1 MEMRGRLRRTRIGCL
16 AAGFTLLQLCANT
29 TAGLAEGLDLVIDD
43 SGSTTAEI
51 GAGIDLGPLHIL
63 AEHKEYLAYL
73 TRSGESAPSDPV
85 ARRTSLSASAVFDL
99 GESAEFPLFLSGE
112 HQHFASGQQELDVSL
127 ESGLLLPGLQFAARL
142 DMNQEFGSAGDAAQT
157 WEGRLSFGFDWLG
170 GSHQGSL
177 DYDLMPTSRATEI
190 AFGSRWP
197 ILDDAEATLDISHS
211 PLDSLSEMEF
221 GLSQRYG
228 PFKVESDFS
237 ADSEGDYALGF
248 SLSLSLAPA
257 PAASEWRLSSLFSSL
272 NSTTQQ
278 DLVRDSFGITAITAS
293 D

>member
-1 MEMRGRLRRTRIGCL
+1 
-16 AAGFTLLQLCANT
+16 
-29 TAGLAEGLDLVIDD
+29 VIDD

-99 GESAEFPLFLSGE
+99 GESTDLPLSLSGE
-112 HQHFASGQQELDVSL
+112 HQHFASGQQEIDVSL
-127 ESGLLLPGLQFAARL
+127 ESGVQLPGLQFAARL
-142 DMNQEFGSAGDAAQT
+142 DMNQEFGSANSATQT

-170 GSHQGSL
+170 GSHEGSL
-177 DYDLMPTSRATEI
+177 DYDLMPTSRATEF
-190 AFGSRWP
+190 AFGSHWP
-197 ILDDAEATLDISHS
+197 LRHGVEAALDISHS

-228 PFKVESDFS
+228 PFKVESDIS

-257 PAASEWRLSSLFSSL
+257 PAPSEWRLSTLFSSL
-272 NSTTQQ
+272 NST
-278 DLVRDSFGITAITAS
+278 AH
-293 D
+293 